1 MGCWNKT
8 CGLTNLPIM
17 RGERTYVFVLERVK
31 EITDHCYSTHLY
43 RPLLLPFVST
53 YDDYGGGEDSKGTA
67 FTVVMDAI
75 KQRLVEMPLGENQ
88 YHDIAVTR
96 DEWGEQLFFE
106 SVHENRLRVKYRHDG
121 ESEVTFVMMR
131 KDVVD
136 DLLDTYEFEEY
147 AGEGK
152 GTHGYKNSY
161 ERYRFADLVASIDP
175 MLDAAERIMKELGWD
190 WPRLDMVMFRF
201 LEEPDTKNRT
211 ATWLRHDEGY
221 RYSSIVQVRS
231 HIVELLRQGDRAT
244 ARELLIEHLKAMFVN
259 TFMEITRKS
268 WIPGSNE
275 GSQQE
280 DFRPYRALMASM
292 NKAMVARDAR
302 YAAEDYGD
310 EDEDE
315 DTDV

>member
-17 RGERTYVFVLERVK
+17 AGDETYVFVLERVK
-31 EITDHCYSTHLY
+31 EILDHCYSTHLY

-53 YDDYGGGEDSKGTA
+53 YDDYGGGEDSKGAA
-67 FTVVMDAI
+67 FTVVMDGI
-75 KQRLVEMPLGENQ
+75 KEVLVEMPQGENQ

-106 SVHENRLRVKYRHDG
+106 SVHEKRLRVKHGYHG
-121 ESEVTFVMMR
+121 ETEVTFVMMR

-136 DLLDTYEFEEY
+136 NLLDTYEFEEY
-147 AGEGK
+147 VGENE

-161 ERYRFADLVASIDP
+161 ERYRFADLVAGVDP
-175 MLDAAERIMKELGWD
+175 LLEAIGRIMKEDEWR
-190 WPRLDMVMFRF
+190 WPRMDMAVSRY
-201 LEEPDTKNRT
+201 LAEPGVRNRT
-211 ATWLRHDEGY
+211 ATWLRHDESY
-221 RYSSIVQVRS
+221 RYSSIVMVRS
-231 HIVELLRQGDRAT
+231 HIVELVAKGELAT

-280 DFRPYRALMASM
+280 DFKPYRALMASM
-292 NKAMVARDAR
+292 NKAMAARDAK
-302 YAAEDYGD
+302 YGD
-310 EDEDE
+310 EDCDEDE
-315 DTDV
+315 NV